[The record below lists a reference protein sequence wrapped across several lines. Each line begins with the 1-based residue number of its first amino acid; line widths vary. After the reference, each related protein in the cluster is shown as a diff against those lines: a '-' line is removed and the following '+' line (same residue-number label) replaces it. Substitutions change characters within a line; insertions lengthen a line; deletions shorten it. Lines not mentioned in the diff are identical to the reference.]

1 MSIPKY
7 NELYGAVLREL
18 SDGQI
23 HTYKEMKK
31 DLINMLGISDEERSL
46 MLPSGKLS
54 VFYSRVGWARTY
66 LKKAGLIDSPARA
79 KYVLS
84 DAGKAALADADI
96 IDNNYLS
103 RFDSFRDFIN
113 KSSNNNTSSQ
123 PSSSDKSPD
132 EILKDAFNTINN
144 ALADDLMTE
153 VMKLTPTGFEQLVV
167 NLLTKMGYGGGLEG
181 SATVTPP
188 SNDGGIDGIIRED
201 PLGFDMIYIQ
211 AN

>member
-1 MSIPKY
+1 
-7 NELYGAVLREL
+7 
-18 SDGQI
+18 
-23 HTYKEMKK
+23 
-31 DLINMLGISDEERSL
+31 MLGISDEERSL

>member
-46 MLPSGKLS
+46 MLLSGKLS
-54 VFYSRVGWARTY
+54 VFDSRVGWARTY

>member
-7 NELYGAVLREL
+7 NELYGSVLREL